1 MIFVLMIPK
10 VEVGQNSSKQQLLD
24 AVRKHF
30 MSQVRWKKKPASLI
44 WHLERNGT
52 EVSQ

>member
-10 VEVGQNSSKQQLLD
+10 VEVGPNSSKQQLLD
-24 AVRKHF
+24 AVGKHF